1 MQAVNYTQSPV
12 SLFAFLILLS
22 ISDNAYYAVYMNH
35 KWTEE
40 EEGNRECTVGRVAFS
55 LSSLLNPH
63 THSLL
68 SKSPMN

>member
-1 MQAVNYTQSPV
+1 MT
-12 SLFAFLILLS
+12 
-22 ISDNAYYAVYMNH
+22 H

-55 LSSLLNPH
+55 LSFPLTPQRD
-63 THSLL
+63 SLL